1 MNLYNTPCFENFDLN
16 RDLFDAYGKE
26 MKMHERNVPDYI
38 PNEESILI
46 RLDGRAFHSFTRGLA
61 RPFSPILR
69 ECMTETT
76 KHLAKTFNA
85 KLAFVQSDE
94 ITLLIGY
101 KVGEAEHMFR
111 GKRDK
116 LISLS
121 SAEATLFFNDQIRE
135 KIPEKARMRPLFDS
149 RITRCANPE
158 IQMLNFRWRQMDCV
172 RNAIAMIAQANIPHS
187 QLQGKNIQTQ
197 IAMLRDR
204 GVQYESFSEFE
215 RLGTFVRRIRVDK
228 ELSEEQLN
236 RIPEDRR
243 PAPGTLF
250 SRADHIVET
259 FDMVS
264 PRITESVSAIR
275 FDEFINSEDVNA
287 KLVL

>member
-1 MNLYNTPCFENFDLN
+1 MNLYNTPCFENFEIN

-26 MKMHERNVPDYI
+26 MKAHERNVPDYI
-38 PNEESILI
+38 PDNESILI
-46 RLDGRAFHSFTRGLA
+46 RLDGRAFHSFTRGLE
-61 RPFSPILR
+61 RPFSHVLR
-69 ECMTETT
+69 ECMLETT

-101 KVGEAEHMFR
+101 KVDEGEHMFR

-135 KIPEKARMRPLFDS
+135 KIPEKARMRPQFDS
-149 RITRCANPE
+149 RITRCSNPE
-158 IQMLNFRWRQMDCV
+158 VPMLNFRWRQMDCV
-172 RNAIAMIAQANIPHS
+172 RNAIAMIAQAHISHS

-197 IAMLRDR
+197 VQMLKDL
-204 GVQYESFSEFE
+204 GIEYESFSEFE

-228 ELSEEQLN
+228 ELTQEQLD
-236 RIPEDRR
+236 RIPESKR
-243 PAPGTLF
+243 PAPGTMF

-264 PRITESVSAIR
+264 PRIIEIDSAFK
-275 FDEFINSEDVNA
+275 FDEFINSEDIAA
-287 KLVL
+287 KLIF